1 MTQPFPTQHTHE
13 LLEREAKTEG
23 DRVNTEYYLQFAD
36 HYFRVLADNRS
47 RQEEQQGWRRN
58 RDDNRFDGDGEGEDE
73 AESDTEMVQGVGDRF
88 RTQDAGE
95 EGDRPQRQNQRE
107 PRRAR
112 RNHEE
117 TEAAE
122 QAQVPEEIAEQSQAH
137 DTDEAAHKPKRAPRA
152 RRASKSDAVADESHT
167 MDAAILPPSISRA
180 DNDSGDRTSTRLN
193 FS

>member
-1 MTQPFPTQHTHE
+1 
-13 LLEREAKTEG
+13 
-23 DRVNTEYYLQFAD
+23 
-36 HYFRVLADNRS
+36 
-47 RQEEQQGWRRN
+47 
-58 RDDNRFDGDGEGEDE
+58 
-73 AESDTEMVQGVGDRF
+73 MVQGVGDRF

-137 DTDEAAHKPKRAPRA
+137 DTDEAATKPNSATRTRLAPKNEA
-152 RRASKSDAVADESHT
+152 LDAESHK
-167 MDAAILPPSISRA
+167 MDQPILAPPTP
-180 DNDSGDRTSTRLN
+180 RTDKDPN
-193 FS
+193 